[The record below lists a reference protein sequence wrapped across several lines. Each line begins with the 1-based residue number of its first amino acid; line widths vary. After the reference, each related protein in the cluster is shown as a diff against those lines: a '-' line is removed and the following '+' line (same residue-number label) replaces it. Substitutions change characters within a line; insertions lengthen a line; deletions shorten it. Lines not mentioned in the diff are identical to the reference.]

1 VRIWHQ
7 SMGSVQMN
15 DVGGPISEHARKVV
29 VHGLPAA
36 VLLVREAAGTHQHAW
51 NKPGEIITRF
61 TELCYANG
69 VTKVKDAPVLDT
81 FGYLMASGQPWTGR
95 ERIWATF
102 AADKYEKPIYGTTGG
117 SSFSPCGCACISASP
132 LAAGWA
138 GVKRH
143 CLVDS
148 GEQVPDYP
156 DLAPNP
162 PLYTSTARFNPK
174 GNRHIMKIRRIYR
187 GDDTL
192 QTEVQADGG
201 TWQSA
206 TPRSALGYDSPFTGE
221 WEAGHARRYGAQ
233 PDDPV
238 LPFQP
243 VSVRDFSLSE
253 QHNTDAA
260 YGYARRFMPGAAR
273 LAGAVRTVTGRTLPA
288 LRPNKLWYAQ
298 PIYYLNNPMTFV
310 PSGTAVE
317 FPSYTQA
324 LDYEIQLAFVIG
336 SPLRDATPEQA
347 EKAITA
353 FAVMCDFSARDA
365 QIPEMKSGMGP
376 QKAKHFLSSMA
387 TVAVSADE
395 ILPRWRDLRGTVT
408 INGEVVAR
416 PHTAGSRF
424 SLGDMLAHASASEQL
439 VPGEMFSIGALSA
452 GSGMEISRWLA
463 HGDSLELDLP
473 GVGHITH
480 QIK

>member
-1 VRIWHQ
+1 
-7 SMGSVQMN
+7 
-15 DVGGPISEHARKVV
+15 
-29 VHGLPAA
+29 
-36 VLLVREAAGTHQHAW
+36 
-51 NKPGEIITRF
+51 
-61 TELCYANG
+61 
-69 VTKVKDAPVLDT
+69 
-81 FGYLMASGQPWTGR
+81 
-95 ERIWATF
+95 
-102 AADKYEKPIYGTTGG
+102 
-117 SSFSPCGCACISASP
+117 
-132 LAAGWA
+132 
-138 GVKRH
+138 
-143 CLVDS
+143 
-148 GEQVPDYP
+148 
-156 DLAPNP
+156 
-162 PLYTSTARFNPK
+162 
-174 GNRHIMKIRRIYR
+174 MKIRRIYR
-187 GDDTL
+187 GEDTI
-192 QTEVQADGG
+192 QTEIQEGG
-201 TWQSA
+201 GDWRPV

-221 WEAGHARRYGAQ
+221 WEAGHVRQYGAR
-233 PDDPV
+233 PGDLV

-260 YGYARRFMPGAAR
+260 AGYARRFMPGAAR
-273 LAGAVRTVTGRTLPA
+273 LAGAVQAITRRPLPA

-310 PSGTAVE
+310 PSGTPVG

-324 LDYEIQLAFVIG
+324 LDYELQLAFVIG
-336 SPLRDATPEQA
+336 EPLHDAAPEEA

-353 FAVMCDFSARDA
+353 FAVMCDFSARDV

-395 ILPRWRDLRGTVT
+395 VLPRWRELTGTVRV
-408 INGEVVAR
+408 NGEVVAR

-424 SLGDMLAHASASEQL
+424 GLGDMLAHASASEQL
-439 VPGEMFSIGALSA
+439 VPGEMFSIGCLSA

-473 GVGHITH
+473 GVGRITH